1 MFIFSPFDFLSS
13 SFPGGFLFLVLSP
26 VLVLGA
32 AAVVVPLALLC
43 SALLGLSNRAETI
56 HPGNPTDKINLRES
70 TRGWNGFE
78 LSWIKLD

>member
-32 AAVVVPLALLC
+32 AAVVVSLALLC
-43 SALLGLSNRAETI
+43 SVLLCS
-56 HPGNPTDKINLRES
+56 DCS
-70 TRGWNGFE
+70 
-78 LSWIKLD
+78 D